1 MFRLSFN
8 LNDNF
13 ILLAIH
19 HATPI
24 TIIIFNTLLLLL
36 LFLILSFFCTRKQK
50 AQLAPP
56 VSPNRIQ
63 QFPPQHNPP
72 LPSHPPLAPTVT
84 TRPPLFS
91 WGAPGPFTR
100 PPLPCSL
107 LPPSHPCAPRLGGCS
122 CRNSP
127 PCWLAG
133 SRMAF
138 SWRSASGCWG
148 NPVASAR
155 AKWPASCWPSGRSSW
170 PHFSPWPLTRKSEV
184 LITPL
189 VLVTNTLWSGGT
201 NMSHFLLIEMP
212 AGTQLSHC
220 YNLTGH
226 SLDMRIKLISLTYVS
241 WCKKNWFWDIQ
252 INYRNAVLKGLKR
265 TITK

>member
-36 LFLILSFFCTRKQK
+36 LFLILLMPIIFNTFLSLHSYISQ

-56 VSPNRIQ
+56 VFPNRTQ

-84 TRPPLFS
+84 MRPPLFS
-91 WGAPGPFTR
+91 WEAPGPFTR

-127 PCWLAG
+127 PC
-133 SRMAF
+133 
-138 SWRSASGCWG
+138 
-148 NPVASAR
+148 
-155 AKWPASCWPSGRSSW
+155 
-170 PHFSPWPLTRKSEV
+170 
-184 LITPL
+184 
-189 VLVTNTLWSGGT
+189 
-201 NMSHFLLIEMP
+201 
-212 AGTQLSHC
+212 
-220 YNLTGH
+220 
-226 SLDMRIKLISLTYVS
+226 
-241 WCKKNWFWDIQ
+241 
-252 INYRNAVLKGLKR
+252 
-265 TITK
+265 